1 MKTIT
6 RRTALKLL
14 ASTPAAAAMAWT
26 PAEAEQAHE
35 HVQES
40 RRIAAARGVP
50 YKPKFFTAHEYAT
63 VGVLVDLIIPKDDR
77 SGSATDAGVPEF
89 MDFMMIDDP
98 KRQTAM
104 RGGLALVDHAC
115 AERFDK
121 SFLECADAERRQLLD
136 DIAFPARAPEALSQA
151 VTFFSSFRDLTA
163 SGFWTT
169 KMGIAD
175 LQYQGNRFV
184 GEWNGCPPEAL
195 AKLNVGY
202 AMAAQTPGTWRTLF
216 DGRSL
221 DAWRGYRTETIP
233 PGWHIAGG
241 TLAKETP
248 VGDIMS
254 KDQFGDFELELE
266 WKIGEAG
273 NSGIFYR
280 GTEEYDHIYWSAPE
294 YQLLDDIK
302 GADNKTRLTCAGA
315 AYGLYPSPAGNLKRV
330 GEWNTT
336 RIVANG
342 AHVEHW
348 LNGIKLLQ
356 YELWSPDWEAKVKA
370 SKFAVWPNFGRA
382 QRGHIA
388 LQGDHPGTLAFRN
401 IRIR

>member
-35 HVQES
+35 HAQES
-40 RRIAAARGVP
+40 RRIAAARGVS
-50 YKPKFFTAHEYAT
+50 YKPKFFTAHEYST
-63 VGVLVDLIIPKDDR
+63 IGVLVDLIIPKDDR
-77 SGSATDAGVPEF
+77 SGSATEAGVPEF

-104 RGGLALVDHAC
+104 RGGLALVDHLC
-115 AERFDK
+115 EERFDK
-121 SFLECADAERRQLLD
+121 TFLESADAERRRLLD
-136 DIAFPARAPEALSQA
+136 DIAFPARAPGSLSHA

-175 LQYQGNRFV
+175 LQYQGNTFV
-184 GEWNGCPPEAL
+184 REWNGCPQEAL
-195 AKLNVGY
+195 AKLNVAY
-202 AMAAQTPGTWRTLF
+202 AAAAQSSSTWRTLF

-221 DAWRGYRTETIP
+221 DAWRGYRSDTIP
-233 PGWHIAGG
+233 AGWHIAGG
-241 TLAKETP
+241 TLAKEAP
-248 VGDIMS
+248 VADIMS

-315 AYGLYPSPAGNLKRV
+315 AYGLYPSPPGHLKRV

-336 RIVANG
+336 RILANG

-348 LNGIKLLQ
+348 LNGIKLLE

-382 QRGHIA
+382 KRGHIA
-388 LQGDHPGTLAFRN
+388 MQGDHPGTLAFRS